1 MSVPR
6 TTVGRRDLGPVR
18 ARGRWIA
25 WGLALQV
32 IGVGIPVTAALRR
45 AHEDG
50 VVGGI
55 THYTV
60 RLVWREMLRSGA
72 DVALIVL
79 GVVLFAAGAVVLA
92 RPFVR
97 RTSTLLVAVPLAAA
111 LGVAVLG
118 VLALVCAA
126 AIAAVEAPGDAGWS
140 DLLSNLTAGDWPGRR
155 RRRK

>member
-1 MSVPR
+1 MSALGAAPH
-6 TTVGRRDLGPVR
+6 RRELPPVR

-32 IGVGIPVTAALRR
+32 IGIGIPSVAAIRR

-50 VVGGI
+50 VVGGL

-60 RLVWREMLRSGA
+60 RLVWHEMLRSGA

-79 GVVLFAAGAVVLA
+79 GVVLFVVGAVVLA

-97 RTSTLLVAVPLAAA
+97 RVSTLLIAVPLAA
-111 LGVAVLG
+111 VAGLAVFG
-118 VLALVCAA
+118 VLALLFAAVIAA
-126 AIAAVEAPGDAGWS
+126 AGDGS
-140 DLLSNLTAGDWPGRR
+140 PDLLTNLWPGNWPGRR
-155 RRRK
+155 RRR